1 MGRVSNKVAL
11 VTGGANGIGAATCE
25 RLADEGAVVVV
36 ADIDIDSARNLAV
49 RLGNGALALAHD
61 VTSESD
67 WAHLMSTISSSF
79 GRLDVLVNNAG
90 IVLVADVLDTT
101 LEQFRRVNAVS
112 SEGAFLGCKHAI
124 PLMHAGGGGSIV
136 NLSSIASHMGY
147 SQFCAYSAAKGA
159 VRSMTKSIAVAC
171 QMRRYQIRCNSI
183 HPGSIETTMT
193 RVAEG
198 RSAAGVSPVPDGV
211 LPIGASGAPRDV
223 ANLVLFLA
231 SDESR
236 FITGAEYV
244 IDNGSM
250 ICQEVPLPA

>member
-1 MGRVSNKVAL
+1 MGRVSSKVAV

-25 RLADEGAVVVV
+25 RLSDEGATVVV
-36 ADIDIDSARNLAV
+36 ADIDVDSARDLAA
-49 RLGNGALALAHD
+49 RLGNGALARAHD
-61 VTSESD
+61 VTSEAD
-67 WAHLMSTISSSF
+67 WARLLAEISSTF

-90 IVLVADVLDTT
+90 IVVVADVLDTT

-112 SEGAFLGCKHAI
+112 VEGTFLGCKYAI
-124 PLMHAGGGGSIV
+124 PVMHRGRGGSIV
-136 NLSSIASHMGY
+136 NVSSIASHMGY

-159 VRSMTKSIAVAC
+159 VRSMTKSIAIAC

-183 HPGSIETTMT
+183 HPGSIETAMT
-193 RVAEG
+193 RIAEG
-198 RSAAGVSPVPDGV
+198 RAGGVSLVPDGV

-244 IDNGSM
+244 IDNGST
-250 ICQEVPLPA
+250 ICQEVPPPA

>member
-1 MGRVSNKVAL
+1 MGRVRNKVAL

-25 RLADEGAVVVV
+25 RLSDEGAIVVV
-36 ADIDIDSARNLAV
+36 ADIDVDSARNLAA
-49 RLGNGALALAHD
+49 RLGNGAFARAHD

-67 WAHLMSTISSSF
+67 WARLMAKIASTF

-112 SEGAFLGCKHAI
+112 SEGAFLGCKYAI
-124 PLMHAGGGGSIV
+124 PLMHGGGGGSIV
-136 NLSSIASHMGY
+136 NVSSIASHMGY

-193 RVAEG
+193 RIAEG
-198 RSAAGVSPVPDGV
+198 RAGGASPVPDGV

-223 ANLVLFLA
+223 ASLVLFLA